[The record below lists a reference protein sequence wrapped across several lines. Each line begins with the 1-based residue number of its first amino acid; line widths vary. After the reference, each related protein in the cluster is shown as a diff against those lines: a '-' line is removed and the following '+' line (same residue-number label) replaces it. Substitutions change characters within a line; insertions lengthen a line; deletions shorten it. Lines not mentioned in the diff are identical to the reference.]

1 MIQYDVILQL
11 LKDVCVLTKHLKLGG
26 AEGERIWKDAGKKEY
41 DQNLF
46 KFKSCFK

>member
-26 AEGERIWKDAGKKEY
+26 AGGGEDLEGCREEGI
-41 DQNLF
+41 
-46 KFKSCFK
+46 